1 MKKKFLGIILSGCLM
16 LLPSLSIMAA
26 EQEYIIDF
34 CDEVKNSYT
43 SEELAAI
50 SEEINKDNAIA
61 FAFND
66 EVLSKYTPEEIAEIE
81 KNVRQDVNDYLKEE
95 SYVKYIVK
103 AEHDCYPTGPY
114 ADIYGGKN
122 SIYNSQ
128 GNLIMYLQLGV
139 CKYPSSCGCTRLV
152 YKYTYV

>member
-1 MKKKFLGIILSGCLM
+1 MKKKFLGIILSGCIM
-16 LLPSLSIMAA
+16 LQPSLSIVAA
-26 EQEYIIDF
+26 EQEYIVDF

-50 SEEINKDNAIA
+50 SEEINEDNAIV

-103 AEHDCYPTGPY
+103 AEHDCYPTGSY

-122 SIYNSQ
+122 YVYDTKE
-128 GNLIMYLQLGV
+128 NLIIYFELGV
-139 CKYPSSCGCTRLV
+139 CKYPPVRGCARSV